1 MKRYSIL
8 LGMAFLG
15 GLPACSFNFELTS
28 QRTALENQVMGS
40 YRELDDDMILA
51 SSVRGGKAA
60 GTVISPE
67 KKHAIDAREDQE
79 FNRDDIDEL
88 KDKGL
93 IGETASGT
101 VALLPKSLGG
111 HARAKA
117 KEVLLATRLVDE
129 ENHDRATIWR
139 RIITSNENL
148 TTKDLPE
155 VRRTYAKMQ
164 RDQATPGQWL
174 QDDAGHWKQKPG
186 IESLK

>member
-1 MKRYSIL
+1 MKRHSIL
-8 LGMAFLG
+8 LSIVFLT

-51 SSVRGGKAA
+51 SSVRGGKAN
-60 GTVISPE
+60 GMPISPE
-67 KKHAIDAREDQE
+67 KKGAIDAREDQE

-88 KDKGL
+88 KNKGL
-93 IGETASGT
+93 IGETAAGT

-111 HARAKA
+111 HVRTKA
-117 KEVLLATRLVDE
+117 KEILLANRLVDE
-129 ENHDRATIWR
+129 ENRDRATIWK
-139 RIITSNENL
+139 RIIASNENL
-148 TTKDLPE
+148 ATKDLPE

-174 QDDAGHWKQKPG
+174 QDKSGRWEQKPG